1 MSFTRPACGSASV
14 HGPLWGAR
22 GSDWAEVQER
32 FARPLYETVLART
45 AVGAGTAVLDIG
57 CGAGLF
63 CTLAAERGALVCGLD
78 ASDALVAIARRRV
91 ARGAF
96 QVGEME
102 TLPHADRTF
111 DVVTGLNAF
120 QFASRPVAAL
130 AEARRVARP
139 HAAVVVATW
148 GKPERVEAAQYVAA
162 VRSLLPPAPPG
173 ASGPFALSADGALEA
188 FARDAG
194 LTPRGVEEVECPFEY
209 PDLGTALRGLL
220 SAGPAVRAIQGS
232 GEDRVRDVV
241 VRALAPYR
249 LLSGGYRLENSV
261 LMMVATA

>member
-1 MSFTRPACGSASV
+1 MASTQQARGSASV
-14 HGPLWGAR
+14 HGLLWGAR

-32 FARPLYETVLART
+32 FSRPLYEAVLAKSG
-45 AVGAGTAVLDIG
+45 VGADTAVLDIG

-63 CTLAAERGALVCGLD
+63 CALASERGARVSGLD

-91 ARGAF
+91 PRGAF

-111 DVVTGLNAF
+111 DVVTGLHAF
-120 QFASRPVAAL
+120 QFAVRPVAAL

-148 GKPERVEAAQYVAA
+148 GKPERVEAAQYLAA
-162 VRSLLPPAPPG
+162 VRSLVPPAPPG
-173 ASGPFALSADGALEA
+173 APGPFALSADGALEA

-194 LTPRGVEEVECPFEY
+194 LTPRSVDEVECPFEY
-209 PDLGTALRGLL
+209 PDRDTALRGLL
-220 SAGPAVRAIQGS
+220 SAGPAVRAIQES
-232 GEDRVRDVV
+232 GENRVRDAVV
-241 VRALAPYR
+241 PALAPYR
-249 LLSGGYRLENSV
+249 LSSGGYRLENSV
-261 LMMVATA
+261 LVMVATA